1 MEIRLFKK
9 SDLEKGLMNC
19 LSELGEIHSED
30 DDISQI
36 LKHRSKCGV
45 KTFVVEDDNRIIAT
59 ASLLLQS
66 KFRYKEKCGY
76 IEDVCVAKDFQ
87 GKGIGKLLMD
97 YVILQAKREPC
108 YKLVLFTTEANIGF
122 YKKIGFSQQEA
133 IFFRLDLSKQI

>member
-1 MEIRLFKK
+1 MEIRLFRK
-9 SDLEKGLMNC
+9 SDLKKGLMNC
-19 LSELGEIHSED
+19 LSELGEIHSEVG
-30 DDISQI
+30 DIPKI
-36 LKHRSKCGV
+36 LKHRSKCGI
-45 KTFVVEDDNRIIAT
+45 KTFVVEDANRIIAT

-87 GKGIGKLLMD
+87 RKGIGKLLID

-108 YKLVLFTTEANIGF
+108 YKLVLFTTEENIVF
-122 YKKIGFSQQEA
+122 YKNIGFSQHEA